1 MMKNKE
7 KKEKPN
13 YGFDVQKLYLEM
25 FLSDAETYMRCAN
38 IFEPESFDQ
47 KLQETAKF
55 IKTYT
60 DEYRVIPDVHI
71 VNANCGKD
79 LQTVSLPK
87 ENYDWLMDEFEQFS
101 RHKGLERAII
111 QSSDLLDDGD
121 YGPVE
126 KLIKDAIQ
134 ISLNKDMGTDYFAD
148 PKARLSKLKDG
159 NGQISTGWPN
169 IDKKLYG
176 GFNRGELNIFC
187 AGSGGGK
194 SLFLANL
201 GVNFALQGLN
211 VLYLTFELSEG
222 LVSMRL
228 DSMVT
233 GITTRDIFKQI
244 DDVEL
249 KVKMVG
255 KKSGGIQ
262 VKYMP
267 SGKNCNDIRAY
278 LKEYQ
283 VKTGVKPDVI
293 LIDYL
298 DLMMPLS
305 VKVSPSDL
313 FVKDK
318 YVSEEI
324 RNLAMETQCITV
336 TASQLNRSAV
346 EEIEFDHSHI
356 SGGLSKIM
364 TADNVIGIFTSR
376 AMRER
381 GRYQIQFM
389 KTRSS
394 SGVGQKCDLEFNVD
408 TLRITDIDEDES
420 GNTPQSRPAGGVYA
434 NLKKTSTVTANNVD
448 SSEGGGGFKRGE
460 AKPGF
465 DPFNP
470 AHNAGRT
477 DDPKEGTNAPK
488 IRADVGGAKIRAM
501 LAGLNS
507 EKD

>member
-1 MMKNKE
+1 MSKE
-7 KKEKPN
+7 KAPKPN
-13 YGFDVQKLYLEM
+13 YNYDIQRLYLEM
-25 FLSDAETYMRCAN
+25 FMSDAETFARCQN
-38 IFEPESFDQ
+38 IFDPLNFDQ
-47 KLQETAKF
+47 RLQDIATF
-55 IKTYT
+55 INKYV
-60 DEYRVIPDVHI
+60 DEYKVMPEATI
-71 VNANCGKD
+71 VNASTGSD
-79 LQTVSLPK
+79 LNPVQLPK
-87 ENYDWLMDEFEQFS
+87 ENYEWLMNEFEQFS

-111 QSSDLLDDGD
+111 DSSDLLEAGD

-134 ISLNKDMGTDYFAD
+134 ISLNKDMGTDYFED
-148 PKARLSKLKDG
+148 PRARLSKLKDG
-159 NGQISTGWPN
+159 NGQISTGWPS

-194 SLFLANL
+194 SLFLANM
-201 GVNFALQGLN
+201 GVNWALQGLN

-228 DSMVT
+228 DSMMT
-233 GITTRDIFKQI
+233 GISTREVFKSI

-249 KVKMVG
+249 KVKMLG
-255 KKSGGIQ
+255 KKAGNLQ

-283 VKTGVKPDVI
+283 VKKGCKPDVI

-376 AMRER
+376 AMKER

-394 SGVGQKCDLEFNVD
+394 SGVGQKVDLEFNVE
-408 TLRITDIDEDES
+408 TLRITDLGEEEEGS
-420 GNTPQSRPAGGVYA
+420 FNQQRQNNGGGSSVYA
-434 NLKKTSTVTANNVD
+434 GLKRTSAINTASD
-448 SSEGGGGFKRGE
+448 SGE
-460 AKPGF
+460 TSSSGWERAS
-465 DPFNP
+465 
-470 AHNAGRT
+470 
-477 DDPKEGTNAPK
+477 PKEGFDLSKPRVDAPK
-488 IRADVGGAKIRAM
+488 AAAIRNL